1 MTKPDN
7 FISVYDEKS
16 NPIDIPYPFVSGLP
30 MHPSEVIKL
39 HNKGEFFFRCAHGMI
54 CEAWYIGLTAP
65 MSTVDVPSYV
75 APSKSITDVDYMV
88 HLFHS
93 SIASFS
99 CFIVKL
105 NDIYSP
111 LLRIH
116 RLKASH
122 QMKSYPSPPQS
133 RKHPSSSTKLPDT
146 PTKRFK
152 NIQTRIAPSS
162 IPAPFPVKLDSP
174 SIDYPPGSY
183 FLLPPFEDNGCILP
197 EASDDEIVSF
207 FTELC
212 DAKVGLKG
220 AVIYDKTKQSQGTF
234 SLTSIDIEI
243 LIKQLR
249 GAIFNPRTRMEELER
264 HELWLNQQELQ
275 LQLKLKAFIGAGVG
289 PDNQMIGLPDPTFFA
304 TGSSKEDPIDVDY
317 IETCADCSQEIDAAL
332 HKELCLGIF

>member
-1 MTKPDN
+1 MTEPDN

-39 HNKGEFFFRCAHGMI
+39 HNKGEFFFRCAHGII
-54 CEAWYIGLTAP
+54 CEAWYIRLNSANEHHGCAFIHCPKQINHQCGL
-65 MSTVDVPSYV
+65 Y
-75 APSKSITDVDYMV
+75 
-88 HLFHS
+88 
-93 SIASFS
+93 
-99 CFIVKL
+99 VKL
-105 NDIYSP
+105 NDIHSP

-116 RLKASH
+116 CSKASH
-122 QMKSYPSPPQS
+122 QMESYPSPPQS
-133 RKHPSSSTKLPDT
+133 WKCPSSSTKLPDT

-152 NIQTRIAPSS
+152 NIQMQIAPSS
-162 IPAPFPVKLDSP
+162 IPAPFPVKLNSP

-197 EASDDEIVSF
+197 EASDDELVSSL
-207 FTELC
+207 TALS
-212 DAKVGLKG
+212 DATVGPKG

-249 GAIFNPRTRMEELER
+249 GMEELKC
-264 HELWLNQQELQ
+264 HELRLNQQELR
-275 LQLKLKAFIGAGVG
+275 LKLKAFKGAGVG
-289 PDNQMIGLPDPTFFA
+289 PDNQMIGPPDPAFFA
-304 TGSSKEDPIDVDY
+304 MGSSKEYPIDMDY